1 MARGWNLSTSVVR
14 MYRCG
19 YNNYYSTCISSF
31 LAAASLFI
39 CSFKKCF
46 FVLVNVIFVKYIANV
61 SQRIFEIVQI
71 SKSANNI
78 IINCIDN

>member
-39 CSFKKCF
+39 CSFTLK
-46 FVLVNVIFVKYIANV
+46 NV
-61 SQRIFEIVQI
+61 SLFLLMLFL
-71 SKSANNI
+71 
-78 IINCIDN
+78 